1 MRNKKWNTRIRAR
14 VLAAGLAGTLGLSI
28 CGCGAGVKPSAS
40 ADAVQEETQDMA
52 GDKTAE
58 QGASEQI
65 KSDQAKAS
73 LSGEIREISERSFT
87 LNQIMG
93 EDSGDGTEIAVLPV
107 EDEAMTLVTVS
118 YDEKTVF
125 TRRTIESDGESY
137 EDSEGSP
144 EELKAG
150 DMVELQGSYEGEIF
164 RASQVRLVEV
174 Q

>member
-1 MRNKKWNTRIRAR
+1 
-14 VLAAGLAGTLGLSI
+14 
-28 CGCGAGVKPSAS
+28 
-40 ADAVQEETQDMA
+40 MA

-125 TRRTIESDGESY
+125 TRRIIESDGESY